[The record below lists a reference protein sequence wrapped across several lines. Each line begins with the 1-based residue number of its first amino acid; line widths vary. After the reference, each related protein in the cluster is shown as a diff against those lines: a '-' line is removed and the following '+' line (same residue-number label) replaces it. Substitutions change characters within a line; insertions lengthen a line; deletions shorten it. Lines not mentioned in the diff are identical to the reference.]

1 MSQSS
6 PELDSIV
13 REFLDLTK
21 REEDAQIF
29 GLLFQYLGHLYEE
42 NEDPILLEDL
52 SAYEIDDYLQF
63 FLQDNFPEE
72 FLELQRKS
80 IPVLKNFRKFLS
92 DKKLLEKEDEKEWK
106 EVLK

>member
-1 MSQSS
+1 
-6 PELDSIV
+6 
-13 REFLDLTK
+13 
-21 REEDAQIF
+21 
-29 GLLFQYLGHLYEE
+29 LGHLYEE
-42 NEDPILLEDL
+42 SEDPILLEDL

-63 FLQDNFPEE
+63 FLQDNFQEE

-80 IPVLKNFRKFLS
+80 ILVLKNFRKFLS